1 LLPGALRFAIVRLRE
16 EISEDRMRA
25 VWMKA
30 LAVVAVGATCLG
42 TVAQA
47 QDYPNRVVKIV
58 NPYVAGSTT
67 DVLARALAF
76 AMASRLGRELIVEN
90 RPGAGG
96 AIGTLSVVRSEPDGY
111 TLLFAP
117 ALVISV
123 HPQARGDTG
132 YKPDALVPICQTFVN
147 AMALAVRPDSPLK
160 SVADLVAAARARPGA
175 LNYGH
180 QGPLTIPHLAMEE
193 FLLTAAIDIK
203 DIPFRGDP
211 LVMTDLL
218 GGRLDVASVVLGSVS
233 GQNVRLLG
241 IFSETR
247 HSSFPDVPT
256 VKEQG
261 YDVSPASFGGL
272 FAPAGTP
279 APIVARLSAACAGAA
294 RDDAYANA
302 ARNAAQPTDYYAD
315 AATLSQRLRR
325 DVEGKARVLARVAR

>member
-1 LLPGALRFAIVRLRE
+1 
-16 EISEDRMRA
+16 MRA
-25 VWMKA
+25 A
-30 LAVVAVGATCLG
+30 RTGARAIAAISAICL
-42 TVAQA
+42 TTAASA
-47 QDYPNRVVKIV
+47 QDYPNRIVKIV

-67 DVLARALAF
+67 DVLARALGVG
-76 AMASRLGRELIVEN
+76 MASRLGRELIVEN

-96 AIGTLSVVRSEPDGY
+96 AIGTLSVVRSDADGY
-111 TLLFAP
+111 SLLFAP
-117 ALVISV
+117 ALVVSV
-123 HPQARGDTG
+123 LPQARNDTG
-132 YKPDALVPICQTFVN
+132 YKPDALVPVCQTFIN
-147 AMALAVRPDSPLK
+147 AMALAVRPDSSIK
-160 SVADLVAAARARPGA
+160 NVANLVTAAKAKPGA

-193 FLLTAAIDIK
+193 FLLAAHIDIK

-218 GGRLDVASVVLGSVS
+218 GGRLDVASLVLGSIA
-233 GQNVRLLG
+233 GQNVRLIG

-247 HSSFPDVPT
+247 HSSFPDAPT

-279 APIVARLSAACAGAA
+279 AAVVARLATACAGAA
-294 RDDAYANA
+294 KDDTYANA

-315 AATLSQRLRR
+315 AATFQLRLNR
-325 DVEGKARVLARVAR
+325 DIEGKARVLARVAK

>member
-1 LLPGALRFAIVRLRE
+1 
-16 EISEDRMRA
+16 MRA
-25 VWMKA
+25 T
-30 LAVVAVGATCLG
+30 LIGAAASAAIGASCFIG
-42 TVAQA
+42 AAHA
-47 QDYPNRVVKIV
+47 QDYPSRFVKLI

-67 DVLARALAF
+67 DVLARALTF
-76 AMASRLGRELIVEN
+76 GMTSRLGREFVIEN

-96 AIGTLSVVRSEPDGY
+96 AIGTLSVVRSDPDGY

-117 ALVISV
+117 ALVLSV
-123 HPQARGDTG
+123 HPQARTDTG
-132 YKPDALVPICQTFVN
+132 YKPDALVPVCQTFVN

-160 SVADLVAAARARPGA
+160 TVADLVAAAKARPGA
-175 LNYGH
+175 MNYGH

-193 FLLTAAIDIK
+193 FLLAANADIK

-211 LVMTDLL
+211 LVVTDLL
-218 GGRLDVASVVLGSVS
+218 GGRLDVASVVLGSVA

-241 IFSETR
+241 IFAETR

-279 APIVARLSAACAGAA
+279 AHVVTKLAAACAAA
-294 RDDAYANA
+294 AKNDAYVNA
-302 ARNAAQPTDYYAD
+302 AKNAAQPADYYAD
-315 AATLSQRLRR
+315 AATLRQRLDR
-325 DVEGKARVLARVAR
+325 DVEGKARVLARVSK